1 MLQRAN
7 IRDAVAARLQ
17 AHLFETGLSHC
28 YSGSEL
34 PASEDTLPFA
44 RVLLGNEG
52 SVLLTDSGDE
62 KRTLPVSIRVY
73 VAAGAGQDDALDP
86 IAEQIEILFWHG
98 AFLGDLAT
106 GWRYAGCVAGD
117 GEGDAL
123 AATYEAATLTLN
135 YECLYRWSPP
145 DNTAGLPPFAY
156 AYVTTQSD
164 TEHGVA
170 NAEDHIGLPQD

>member
-1 MLQRAN
+1 MHQRAD
-7 IRDAVAARLQ
+7 IRTAVATRLQ
-17 AHLFETGLSHC
+17 ANLLETGLSEC
-28 YSGSEL
+28 YSGSQL

-73 VAAGAGQDDALDP
+73 VAAGAGLDDVLDP
-86 IAEQIEILFWHG
+86 IAAQIESLFWHG
-98 AFLGDLAT
+98 AFLGDLAN

-117 GEGDAL
+117 GESDAL

-135 YECLYRWSPP
+135 YECQYRWSPP
-145 DNTAGLPPFAY
+145 DGTAGLPPFAY
-156 AYVTTQSD
+156 AYVTTQAD
-164 TEHGVA
+164 TERGVA
-170 NAEDHIGLPQD
+170 GADDHIGLPQN